1 MRQRRSVYLRCE
13 RTMVPPGW
21 SACTTSRPRPIA
33 KAGTGTC
40 RVRVQGQAVDN
51 HDGIVLDHDVQ
62 AGNPPDTPQLAPAVQ
77 PVTTRPG
84 RAARTVT
91 DDQGYG
97 DASVD
102 QSWSTSCSERGD
114 PPQGQTRANRHH
126 VEHRGRSAEPLNGE
140 PVAKAG
146 SAPSNAHAA
155 GTAAARRS
163 AEILRMPRCPGP
175 RRSKSEG
182 DPGVGFPAAT

>member
-1 MRQRRSVYLRCE
+1 MLSSVGLSIVVRTAALMRDAPGGESLRQRRSVYLRCE

-97 DASVD
+97 AASVD
-102 QSWSTSCSERGD
+102 QSWSTSC
-114 PPQGQTRANRHH
+114 
-126 VEHRGRSAEPLNGE
+126 
-140 PVAKAG
+140 
-146 SAPSNAHAA
+146 
-155 GTAAARRS
+155 
-163 AEILRMPRCPGP
+163 
-175 RRSKSEG
+175 
-182 DPGVGFPAAT
+182 